1 MSDWKN
7 KLDMARV
14 ELDAALVSVDEKKLE
29 PIFAAEHI
37 RSAIEHLEAAIE
49 AIEEEAGV

>member
-1 MSDWKN
+1 MNDWKDR
-7 KLDMARV
+7 LDSARV
-14 ELDAALVSVDEKKLE
+14 ELDAALVSHGKGLE
-29 PIFAAEHI
+29 PIFAAEHM